1 MVSFTVVAGSRRIV
15 MCSQSSPDTQTPR
28 DDTFSQECVKPDV
41 WGKLYATKEKFPY
54 LGNAL
59 QLWYIAVVFVIFV
72 YYVVRVFKSEQA
84 LTISTLTPALH
95 IVMTL
100 YLMLC

>member
-1 MVSFTVVAGSRRIV
+1 MY
-15 MCSQSSPDTQTPR
+15 SQSSPDTQTPR

-59 QLWYIAVVFVIFV
+59 QLWYIVVVFVVVRVIFV

-84 LTISTLTPALH
+84 STISTLTPALH
-95 IVMTL
+95 SVMTL